1 MQESINYFFLLI
13 GRVKNIRWDLSSKNF
28 ILVSK
33 SLIFY
38 NARND
43 STKLNKFLLKLS
55 NQSHIKKTI
64 NKIITPWYSIPLIDR
79 WLLGQIIPPM
89 LFAISAFTVISLS
102 VGVMFDLIRKVVEY
116 GLPLFLALKVIF
128 FSLPSFLV
136 LSFPMAVLLS
146 TLLAYG
152 KLSSNSEL
160 LALKS
165 LGIKTSRIISPAIA
179 LSIFMTGLTFY
190 FNDNLVPASNKLAE
204 VTLRAGIG
212 SSFSGEQGKDNIMF
226 SRYGSRINSSNKKP
240 TKINTYLTHIFY
252 ASWYENNIMEGV
264 TVLDFSREDFQ
275 QILKAKN
282 GKFDKKSSS
291 WIFSDGSIVSIDPSG
306 QTTNIQ
312 FKEYTYPFVEGPM
325 ELAKVPKDANEMTL
339 KQAIQAEKIYE
350 KTGNIKEVRRIK
362 VRIQEKFTL
371 PFACLVFGLIG
382 SSLGSKSNLR
392 SSKSQG
398 FGLSV
403 ILILIYYV
411 MSFLFSSLGVKG
423 ILPPIF
429 AAWLPVLISL
439 GGGIYLLRKSSSF

>member
-1 MQESINYFFLLI
+1 M
-13 GRVKNIRWDLSSKNF
+13 
-28 ILVSK
+28 
-33 SLIFY
+33 
-38 NARND
+38 
-43 STKLNKFLLKLS
+43 KLS
-55 NQSHIKKTI
+55 NQSLIKKTI
-64 NKIITPWYSIPLIDR
+64 NKIISPWYLLPLIDR

-89 LFAISAFTVISLS
+89 IFAISAFTVISLS
-102 VGVMFDLIRKVVEY
+102 VGVMFDLIRKIVEF
-116 GLPLFLALKVIF
+116 GLPLFLAIKVLF

-165 LGIKTSRIISPAIA
+165 LGVKTSRIISPAIA

-190 FNDNLVPASNKLAE
+190 FNDNLVPNSNKLAE
-204 VTLRAGIG
+204 STLRAGIG

-226 SRYGSRINSSNKKP
+226 SRYGSRIDPSNKKP
-240 TKINTYLTHIFY
+240 TKINTFLTHIFY
-252 ASWYENNIMEGV
+252 ASWYQNNIMEGV

-275 QILKAKN
+275 QILKAKT

-291 WIFSDGSIVSIDPSG
+291 WIFSNGSIVSIDPSG
-306 QTTNIQ
+306 QTTNIK

-325 ELAKVPKDANEMTL
+325 ELAKVPKDATEMTL
-339 KQAIQAEKIYE
+339 RQALQAEKIFK
-350 KTGNIKEVRRIK
+350 KTGNMKEVRRIK

-411 MSFLFSSLGVKG
+411 MSFIFSSFGVKG
-423 ILPPIF
+423 ILTPIL
-429 AAWLPVLISL
+429 AAWLPVIISL
-439 GGGIYLLRKSSSF
+439 AGGIYLLRKSSSS

>member
-1 MQESINYFFLLI
+1 M
-13 GRVKNIRWDLSSKNF
+13 KLSYQ
-28 ILVSK
+28 
-33 SLIFY
+33 SLI
-38 NARND
+38 
-43 STKLNKFLLKLS
+43 
-55 NQSHIKKTI
+55 KKNI
-64 NKIITPWYSIPLIDR
+64 NKIISPWYLPPLLDR

-89 LFAISAFTVISLS
+89 IFAISAFTVISLS
-102 VGVMFDLIRKVVEY
+102 VGVMFDLIRKIVEF
-116 GLPLFLALKVIF
+116 GLPLFLALKVLF

-204 VTLRAGIG
+204 TTLRAGIG
-212 SSFSGEQGKDNIMF
+212 SSFSAEQGKDNIMF
-226 SRYGSRINSSNKKP
+226 SRYGSRISASNKKP
-240 TKINTYLTHIFY
+240 TKTNTYLTHIFY

-275 QILKAKN
+275 QILKAKS
-282 GKFDKKSSS
+282 GVFDKKSSS
-291 WIFSDGSIVSIDPSG
+291 WIFSDGNIVSIDPSG

-350 KTGNIKEVRRIK
+350 KTGNLKEVRRIK

-411 MSFLFSSLGVKG
+411 MSFVFSSFGVKG

>member
-1 MQESINYFFLLI
+1 
-13 GRVKNIRWDLSSKNF
+13 
-28 ILVSK
+28 
-33 SLIFY
+33 
-38 NARND
+38 
-43 STKLNKFLLKLS
+43 LKIS
-55 NQSHIKKTI
+55 NQSLIKKTI
-64 NKIITPWYSIPLIDR
+64 NKIISPWYLIPLIDR

-89 LFAISAFTVISLS
+89 IFAISAFTVISLS
-102 VGVMFDLIRKVVEY
+102 VGVMFDLIRKIVEY
-116 GLPLFLALKVIF
+116 GLPLFLALKVLF

-204 VTLRAGIG
+204 TTLRAGVG
-212 SSFSGEQGKDNIMF
+212 SSFGESKARENIMF
-226 SRYGSRINSSNKKP
+226 SRYGSRISAATKKP
-240 TKINTYLTHIFY
+240 TQNNRKLTHIFY
-252 ASWYENNIMEGV
+252 AQWYENNIMKNV
-264 TVLDFSREDFQ
+264 TVLDFSRENFQ
-275 QILKAKN
+275 KILKANFAKY
-282 GKFDKKSSS
+282 DKKNSS
-291 WIFSDGSIVSIDPSG
+291 WIFSEGSIISIDSSG
-306 QTTNIQ
+306 QNSKIQ
-312 FKEYTYPFVEGPM
+312 FNEYTYPFVEGPLD
-325 ELAKVPKDANEMTL
+325 LAKVPKDAADMTL
-339 KQAIQAEKIYE
+339 KEALKAEIVYKE
-350 KTGNIKEVRRIK
+350 TGNLKEIRRIQ

-371 PFACLVFGLIG
+371 PCACLVFGLIG

-411 MSFLFSSLGVKG
+411 MSFVFSSFGVKG
-423 ILPPIF
+423 LLAPIF

-439 GGGIYLLRKSSSF
+439 GGGFYFLRKASSL

>member
-1 MQESINYFFLLI
+1 M
-13 GRVKNIRWDLSSKNF
+13 
-28 ILVSK
+28 
-33 SLIFY
+33 
-38 NARND
+38 
-43 STKLNKFLLKLS
+43 KLS
-55 NQSHIKKTI
+55 NQLVIKKAL
-64 NKIITPWYSIPLIDR
+64 NKIITPWYSIPLMDR

-89 LFAISAFTVISLS
+89 IFAISAFTVISLS
-102 VGVMFDLIRKVVEY
+102 VVVMFDLIRKIVEF
-116 GLPLFLALKVIF
+116 GLPLFLALKVLF
-128 FSLPSFLV
+128 FSLPSLLV

-204 VTLRAGIG
+204 ATLRGG
-212 SSFSGEQGKDNIMF
+212 MGGSFSLEKGKSNIMF
-226 SRYGSRINSSNKKP
+226 SRYGSRINSSTQKT
-240 TKINTYLTHIFY
+240 TKRNNYLTHIFY
-252 ASWYENNIMEGV
+252 ASRYEKNLMKKV
-264 TVLDFSREDFQ
+264 TLLDFSRQDFQ
-275 QILKAKN
+275 QILKAKT
-282 GKFDKKSSS
+282 GRFDNKNSS
-291 WIFSDGSIVSIDPSG
+291 WIFSEGSILSIDPSG

-312 FKEYTYPFVEGPM
+312 FKEYTYPFVEGPL
-325 ELAKVPKDANEMTL
+325 ELAKVPKDANEMSL
-339 KQAIQAEKIYE
+339 KQALKAETIYR
-350 KTGNIKEVRRIK
+350 KTGNIKEIRRIQ

-371 PFACLVFGLIG
+371 PCACLVFGLIG

-411 MSFLFSSLGVKG
+411 MSFVFSSFGVKG
-423 ILPPIF
+423 LINPIF
-429 AAWLPVLISL
+429 AAWLPVFISL
-439 GGGIYLLRKSSSF
+439 AGGIYLLRKSSSF

>member
-1 MQESINYFFLLI
+1 MKLL
-13 GRVKNIRWDLSSKNF
+13 
-28 ILVSK
+28 
-33 SLIFY
+33 
-38 NARND
+38 
-43 STKLNKFLLKLS
+43 
-55 NQSHIKKTI
+55 NQSLVKKNI
-64 NKIITPWYSIPLIDR
+64 NKIISPWYLLPLIDR

-89 LFAISAFTVISLS
+89 IFAISAFTVISLS
-102 VGVMFDLIRKVVEY
+102 VGVMFDLIRKIVEF
-116 GLPLFLALKVIF
+116 GLPLFLALKVLF

-165 LGIKTSRIISPAIA
+165 LGMKTSRIISPAIA
-179 LSIFMTGLTFY
+179 LSIFMTGLTYY

-204 VTLRAGIG
+204 TTLRAGIG
-212 SSFSGEQGKDNIMF
+212 SSFSGEQGKSNIMF
-226 SRYGSRINSSNKKP
+226 SRYGSRINASNKKP
-240 TKINTYLTHIFY
+240 TNINTFLTHIFY

-264 TVLDFSREDFQ
+264 TVLDFSREDIQ
-275 QILKAKN
+275 QILKAKT

-291 WIFSDGSIVSIDPSG
+291 WIFSDGSIVSIDPTG
-306 QTTNIQ
+306 QTSNIQ

-325 ELAKVPKDANEMTL
+325 ELAKVPNDATEMTL

-350 KTGNIKEVRRIK
+350 KTGNLKEVRRIR

-411 MSFLFSSLGVKG
+411 MSFIFSSFGVKG

-439 GGGIYLLRKSSSF
+439 AGGIYLLRKSSSF

>member
-1 MQESINYFFLLI
+1 
-13 GRVKNIRWDLSSKNF
+13 
-28 ILVSK
+28 
-33 SLIFY
+33 
-38 NARND
+38 
-43 STKLNKFLLKLS
+43 LKLA
-55 NQSHIKKTI
+55 NQRVIKKAFS
-64 NKIITPWYSIPLIDR
+64 KIIAPWYSIPLIDR
-79 WLLGQIIPPM
+79 WLLGQMIPPM
-89 LFAISAFTVISLS
+89 VFAISAFTVISLS
-102 VGVMFDLIRKVVEY
+102 VGVMFDLIRKIVEY
-116 GLPLFLALKVIF
+116 GLPLFLALKVLF

-204 VTLRAGIG
+204 TTLRAGIG
-212 SSFSGEQGKDNIMF
+212 SSFSAEKGKDNIMF

-240 TKINTYLTHIFY
+240 TKTNSFLTHIFY

-264 TVLDFSREDFQ
+264 TVLDFSREDIQ
-275 QILKAKN
+275 QILKAKT
-282 GKFDKKSSS
+282 GRFDKKSSS
-291 WIFSDGSIVSIDPSG
+291 WIFFDGSIVSTDPSG

-325 ELAKVPKDANEMTL
+325 ELAKVPKDAAEMTL
-339 KQAIQAEKIYE
+339 KQAIQAEKIYK
-350 KTGNIKEVRRIK
+350 KTGNLKEIRRIK

-382 SSLGSKSNLR
+382 SSLGSKSNIR

-411 MSFLFSSLGVKG
+411 MSFLFSSFGVKG

>member
-1 MQESINYFFLLI
+1 M
-13 GRVKNIRWDLSSKNF
+13 
-28 ILVSK
+28 
-33 SLIFY
+33 
-38 NARND
+38 
-43 STKLNKFLLKLS
+43 KLS
-55 NQSHIKKTI
+55 NQSLILKTI
-64 NKIITPWYSIPLIDR
+64 NKLITPWYSIPLIDR

-116 GLPLFLALKVIF
+116 GLPLFLALKVLF

-204 VTLRAGIG
+204 TTLRAGIG
-212 SSFSGEQGKDNIMF
+212 SSFSGETGKDNIMF
-226 SRYGSRINSSNKKP
+226 ARYGSRINTYTKKP
-240 TKINTYLTHIFY
+240 TRANTFLTHIFY
-252 ASWYENNIMEGV
+252 ASRYENNLMKDV

-275 QILKAKN
+275 QILKANTARFNKN
-282 GKFDKKSSS
+282 NSS
-291 WIFSDGSIVSIDPSG
+291 WIFSEGSIVSIDPGG

-312 FKEYTYPFVEGPM
+312 FKEYSYPFVEGPL
-325 ELAKVPKDANEMTL
+325 ELAKVPRDANEMTL
-339 KQAIQAEKIYE
+339 KQALTAEKIYK
-350 KTGNIKEVRRIK
+350 KTGNLKEIRRIQ

-411 MSFLFSSLGVKG
+411 MSFVFSSFGVKG
-423 ILPPIF
+423 LLTPIL
-429 AAWLPVLISL
+429 AAWLPVFISL
-439 GGGIYLLRKSSSF
+439 GGGIFFLKKSSSL